1 MNVNIQDIQQKLN
14 AEFAAQ
20 TESSSVIVDSNT
32 EAIDPWLV
40 IDPQYLV
47 AVCVFL
53 RDTPGLEFDHLND
66 LCGVDYLET
75 DPKKLAKFGHDPH
88 IEVVYQLSSV
98 ALKHRIKLKVSLPRW
113 KDDQPNQLPEAPSV
127 SSVWKIAEWH
137 EREAYDLAG
146 IHFTGHPNLTRILCP
161 EDWVGHA
168 LRKDY
173 DFPLEYHG
181 VRAR

>member
-1 MNVNIQDIQQKLN
+1 MNIQEIEQELN
-14 AEFAAQ
+14 AAFAGQAD
-20 TESSSVIVDSNT
+20 SNAVIIDSNT

-40 IDPQYLV
+40 VNPVFLV
-47 AVCVFL
+47 DVCAFL

-75 DPKKLAKFGHDPH
+75 NPKKLAKFGHDPH
-88 IEVVYQLSSV
+88 VEVVYHLSSV
-98 ALKHRIKLKVSLPRW
+98 ALKHRIKLKVLVSRW
-113 KDDQPNQLPEAPSV
+113 KDDQANHLPEVPSI
-127 SSVWKIAEWH
+127 SRVWKIAEWH